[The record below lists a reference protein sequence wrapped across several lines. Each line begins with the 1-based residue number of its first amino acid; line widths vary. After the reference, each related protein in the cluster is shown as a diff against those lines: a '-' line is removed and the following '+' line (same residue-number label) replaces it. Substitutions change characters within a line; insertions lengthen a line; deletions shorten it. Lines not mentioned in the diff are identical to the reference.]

1 MTAVPS
7 VVCHC
12 VPLSTVLIPTYSD
25 VEILEK
31 IDSSPCDNVA
41 FNEMWLPSVEWV
53 QIRITGIS

>member
-41 FNEMWLPSVEWV
+41 FNEM
-53 QIRITGIS
+53 

>member
-12 VPLSTVLIPTYSD
+12 VPFSSVLIPMYSD

-41 FNEMWLPSVEWV
+41 FNEM
-53 QIRITGIS
+53 